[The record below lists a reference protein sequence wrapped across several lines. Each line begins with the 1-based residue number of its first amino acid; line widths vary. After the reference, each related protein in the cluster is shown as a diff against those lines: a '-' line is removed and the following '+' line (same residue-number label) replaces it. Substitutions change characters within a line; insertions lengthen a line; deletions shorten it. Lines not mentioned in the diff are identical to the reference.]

1 MMKRLSFYLFPLFLS
16 IPLLHA
22 FPDNLYGPVGCATE
36 LATDEVIMNSLITS
50 YADSRDS
57 AVTVVVLAPDGTTE
71 LESPIIVSK
80 VPMTVTM
87 VVRNPNRLGGM
98 QYVMDVSHA
107 AAPTTTNENGEADTT
122 NVGAHFELGQ
132 CDGKKRVTGRPGDR
146 HTLIIDKIPETPIQV
161 WAGWACS
168 HETVTLTNYFIFSKQ
183 PTDRDDGGAAKA
195 VEEVVEQVLD
205 LEQADQKEREDVQA
219 ELGDDEAANVGDLE
233 EQLDQMHANKD
244 VREDLE
250 ETFKNRANWKE
261 KDPNNRLPHQ
271 NVEKYKDL
279 IQEKKL
285 NYLDGVKGVVDWDQV
300 KKRLALEGR
309 LDGLKETKM
318 AEHQRLML
326 ERRER
331 MMNDKLSGPNDP
343 KGFDRK
349 IKDQAR
355 RNGMFKERF
364 EERKAM
370 MAQKLKAP
378 LPIDV
383 EKGEQVDENNS
394 NPVPRRGR
402 EAYEE
407 QDSDIVVKE
416 ILIGLLGL
424 LLANWLIVQLCLWND
439 KRNKGRRD
447 L

>member
-1 MMKRLSFYLFPLFLS
+1 MNRLSFYLLSLFLS
-16 IPLLHA
+16 LPLLHA

-36 LATDEVIMNSLITS
+36 LATDEVIMNSLITA

-57 AVTVVVLAPDGTTE
+57 AVKVVVLAPDGMTE

-87 VVRNPNRLGGM
+87 VVRNPNAVGGM
-98 QYVMDVSHA
+98 QYVMDVSNTA
-107 AAPTTTNENGEADTT
+107 KAIEGEAD
-122 NVGAHFELGQ
+122 NLNGVAHFERGQ
-132 CDGKKRVTGRPGDR
+132 CDGQKRVTGRPGDR

-168 HETVTLTNYFIFSKQ
+168 HEAVTLTNYFTFSKQ

-195 VEEVVEQVLD
+195 VEEAVNQVLD
-205 LEQADQKEREDVQA
+205 LEQADQNEREDLQA
-219 ELGDDEAANVGDLE
+219 ELGDDDVANVGDLE
-233 EQLDQMHANKD
+233 EQLDLMHANKD
-244 VREDLE
+244 VRQDLE
-250 ETFKNRANWKE
+250 QMFKNRAHWEE

-271 NVEKYKDL
+271 NLEKYKDL

-285 NYLDGVKGVVDWDQV
+285 NNRDAVKGVDWDQV
-300 KKRLALEGR
+300 KKRLALEGH
-309 LDGLKETKM
+309 LDVLKETKM
-318 AEHQRLML
+318 AEHKRLML

-331 MMNDKLSGPNDP
+331 MMNDKRNGHNDP
-343 KGFDRK
+343 RVYDRK
-349 IKDQAR
+349 LEDQAR
-355 RNGMFKERF
+355 RSGMFKERF
-364 EERKAM
+364 EERRAM

-378 LPIDV
+378 LPNDV
-383 EKGEQVDENNS
+383 EEGEQVDETNS
-394 NPVPRRGR
+394 NPVQRRAR

-416 ILIGLLGL
+416 ILMGLLGI
-424 LLANWLIVQLCLWND
+424 LLANWIIVQLCLWND
-439 KRNKGRRD
+439 KRNKGRRV